1 MEAAHAARTRL
12 PVVLALCL
20 IPIAAHMFIVLTAHC
35 RLGFTFGFESL
46 FKLGFVTASAITHWG
61 IYISLLVTFGL
72 TLRPGHEA
80 LITTMARKRHG
91 ESRNIHG
98 EGRNIHG
105 DCHGDIP
112 PQLAEYTR
120 RVTLAWCCFFA
131 VQLSLSVTLFCFA
144 PLVVWSFFVN
154 ILDIP
159 LVALMFAAEYF
170 VRLRCLDDPPRH
182 SLPVIIKM
190 IGEAAGNRAPG
201 DRKSAMPVN
210 AAQPD

>member
-1 MEAAHAARTRL
+1 MDAARATRMRL

-46 FKLGFVTASAITHWG
+46 FKLGFVTASALTHWG

-80 LITTMARKRHG
+80 LITTMARKMHG
-91 ESRNIHG
+91 NG
-98 EGRNIHG
+98 EGE
-105 DCHGDIP
+105 IP

-131 VQLSLSVTLFCFA
+131 MQLSLSVSLFCFA
-144 PLVVWSFFVN
+144 PLVAWSFFVN

-159 LVALMFAAEYF
+159 LVALMFAAEYL

-190 IGEAAGNRAPG
+190 IGEAAANRAPG
-201 DRKSAMPVN
+201 DRKSALPVN